1 MPAHAAPV
9 SRRWHPLPALR
20 RGSLAVLL
28 AAGSCQAGL
37 PVQIDPH
44 LHFVQHTVGEEG
56 ALSFGAY
63 RAQIQAQPVEGVDKD
78 LSGLAY
84 DEARDHLWAVV
95 NNPPTLLALDRDG
108 RLLARYP
115 LEGFADVEAV
125 VHLGGDVLAV
135 VEERRATLVRVTVP
149 SQPGAI
155 VREGLPALDLSFAQD
170 GNAGLEGAGYDR
182 LGDRL
187 FLVKEHSPRRLYELH
202 GLSASFADGAPPEV
216 IDRSDWIGE
225 GIFASDLS
233 SVEYD
238 PRSGHLLLLSDESR
252 MIVELDANGRTVGF
266 RLLQGGVGGLE
277 RGVPQGEGLALGE
290 DGALYLVSEPNLFY
304 RFGPAEQGAGLL
316 EPE

>member
-1 MPAHAAPV
+1 MPAHAAPLT
-9 SRRWHPLPALR
+9 RRWRPLSALR
-20 RGSLAVLL
+20 RWSPVLLL

-37 PVQIDPH
+37 PVQIDRP
-44 LHFVQHTVGEEG
+44 LHFVQHTAGEEG

-84 DEARDHLWAVV
+84 DEARGHLWAVV
-95 NNPPTLLALDRDG
+95 NDPPALLALDRDG

-135 VEERRATLVRVTVP
+135 VEERRAALVRLAVP
-149 SQPGAI
+149 PQPGPIA
-155 VREGLPALDLSFAQD
+155 REGLPALDLGFARD

-187 FLVKEHSPRRLYELH
+187 FLVKEHSPRGLFELH
-202 GLSASFADGAPPEV
+202 GLRASFEDGAPPEV
-216 IDRSDWIGE
+216 IDRSEWLGE
-225 GIFASDLS
+225 SVFASDLS

-238 PRSGHLLLLSDESR
+238 PRSGHLLLLSDESQ
-252 MIVELDANGRTVGF
+252 MIVELDANGRLAGF
-266 RLLQGGVGGLE
+266 RSLRRGVGGLA
-277 RGVPQGEGLALGE
+277 RDVPQAEGLALGE

-304 RFGPAEQGAGLL
+304 RFGP
-316 EPE
+316 PE